1 MRGEDIHQ
9 DDLYSYVSPEQR
21 VPTDHPLRPLRE
33 MANTILDRLS
43 PQLDALYSRVGRPS
57 IPPEKLLRALLLQVL
72 YTLRSE
78 RLLMEELDYNLLF
91 RWFVGLNLD
100 DPVWDATVYCKNRER
115 LLEGEL
121 AQAFFQEV
129 LKLAREHDLLSDEHF
144 TVDGT
149 LIEAWASLKSFKK
162 KEAKPTT
169 PPPQDPG
176 NPTVD
181 FHGEQRSNQTHQ
193 STTDPEAR
201 LFRKGPGKEAKLNYL
216 GHVLMENRNG
226 LAVQTELTQATG
238 TAEREAAV
246 EMIAAEAPQGGVTVG
261 GDKNYDTLGCV
272 AELRDAGATPHVAQN
287 TARRGGSAIDGRTT
301 RHVGYDRSQRVRK
314 RVEEI
319 FGWLK
324 TVGGM
329 RKTRFRGKAR
339 VGWMFTWALAA
350 YNLVRM
356 RNLLQEAE

>member
-9 DDLYSYVSPEQR
+9 DHLYSYVSPEQR
-21 VPTDHPLRPLRE
+21 VPADHPLRPIRE
-33 MANTILDRLS
+33 MANRVLERLS
-43 PQLDALYSRVGRPS
+43 PQLDVLYSAVGRPS

-115 LLEGEL
+115 LLQGEV
-121 AQAFFQEV
+121 AEAFFQEV
-129 LKLAREHDLLSDEHF
+129 LKLAGEHDLLSDEHF

-162 KEAKPTT
+162 KEEGETT
-169 PPPQDPG
+169 PPPDDPG
-176 NPTVD
+176 NPSVD
-181 FHGEQRSNQTHQ
+181 FRGEQRLNETHE

-201 LFRKGPGKEAKLNYL
+201 LYRKGAGQEAKLSYL
-216 GHVLMENRNG
+216 GHVLMENRHG
-226 LAVQTELTQATG
+226 LAVQTALTQATG

-246 EMIAAEAPQGGVTVG
+246 AMMAAQAPDGGVTLG
-261 GDKNYDTLGCV
+261 GDKNYDTQGCV
-272 AELRDAGATPHVAQN
+272 ADLRAGGVTPHVAQN

-301 RHVGYDRSQRVRK
+301 RQPGYALSQRVRK

-329 RKTRFRGKAR
+329 RKTRFRGTDR

-356 RNLLQEAE
+356 RNLLQEVE